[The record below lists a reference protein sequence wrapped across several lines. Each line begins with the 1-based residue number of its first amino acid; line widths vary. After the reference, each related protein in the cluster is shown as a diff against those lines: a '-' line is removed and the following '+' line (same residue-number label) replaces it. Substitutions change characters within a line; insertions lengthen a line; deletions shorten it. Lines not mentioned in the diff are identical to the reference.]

1 MVERLR
7 GPAERGRLGRG
18 RRRAEEGRPERPR
31 AVRAPRPGCSCRSRA
46 SSPRPGR
53 LPAPPA
59 GLFLIPASLYLGWN
73 AGPGPRPLGC
83 RSRTARVP
91 RADPDAA
98 AASWALLS
106 ARGATGEQDCA
117 ARRAPAGRAR
127 KPGPERQILMMVRM
141 AVVRIVMM
149 VMTTANLDFL
159 LLSVMM
165 FSIFMTFHHY
175 HNSSQVPLWGPFPLS
190 FSEPKAQ
197 PCLQRKPHDPG
208 LANESNSWPSHNDW
222 LGKEE

>member
-7 GPAERGRLGRG
+7 GRRAAAAGGGRRARLSVRLGEGGREGGGGRGGDGGGRRGGGRGAAERGRLGRG

-73 AGPGPRPLGC
+73 AGPGSRPLGC

-175 HNSSQVPLWGPFPLS
+175 HN
-190 FSEPKAQ
+190 
-197 PCLQRKPHDPG
+197 RT
-208 LANESNSWPSHNDW
+208 
-222 LGKEE
+222 